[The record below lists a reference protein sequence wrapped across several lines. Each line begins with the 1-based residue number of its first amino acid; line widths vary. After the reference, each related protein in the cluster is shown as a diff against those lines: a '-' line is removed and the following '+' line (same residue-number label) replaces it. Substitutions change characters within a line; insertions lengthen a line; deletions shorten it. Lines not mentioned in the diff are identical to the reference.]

1 MRKIRLGAKGGAVA
15 ALVLASLLLGGRVG
29 EEIPSPLLAVLP
41 ALLLLA
47 SDVVGERPVFRRAP
61 LLTGAGLVLIYLV
74 GAWGGGGLWRCLP
87 YAGMAALLV
96 CKAGFFPHGRG
107 KRLACF
113 FWGALLAAA
122 ALLTAHPP
130 LRDPEM
136 AGALVGMMEMGI
148 LPLLL
153 SFGLAAAC
161 RPLLVRRGGLCAA
174 LLLSSTL
181 FALAGCNQQEDAKD
195 EPEDTTSQTEAKE
208 QEVSTQ
214 EETQEPAGPTAEEI
228 LEGKEG
234 PLTEEE
240 YVTVLQQYYDELMTA
255 SSEASHLLDQAMMAA
270 QEEEKTAA
278 QINKL
283 ELAKGAMENLRPM
296 YTKFI
301 GLEAPEVYLEAQ
313 ALIEQGAQANDSVM
327 RIYVEMME
335 AVKDEET
342 GVAEALVLQRELED
356 YTEDSQNFSKGLH
369 MVLGE
374 SVGVSDQT
382 KSELSE

>member
-1 MRKIRLGAKGGAVA
+1 
-15 ALVLASLLLGGRVG
+15 
-29 EEIPSPLLAVLP
+29 
-41 ALLLLA
+41 
-47 SDVVGERPVFRRAP
+47 
-61 LLTGAGLVLIYLV
+61 
-74 GAWGGGGLWRCLP
+74 
-87 YAGMAALLV
+87 
-96 CKAGFFPHGRG
+96 
-107 KRLACF
+107 
-113 FWGALLAAA
+113 
-122 ALLTAHPP
+122 
-130 LRDPEM
+130 
-136 AGALVGMMEMGI
+136 
-148 LPLLL
+148 
-153 SFGLAAAC
+153 
-161 RPLLVRRGGLCAA
+161 
-174 LLLSSTL
+174 
-181 FALAGCNQQEDAKD
+181 
-195 EPEDTTSQTEAKE
+195 
-208 QEVSTQ
+208 
-214 EETQEPAGPTAEEI
+214 
-228 LEGKEG
+228 
-234 PLTEEE
+234 
-240 YVTVLQQYYDELMTA
+240 
-255 SSEASHLLDQAMMAA
+255 MMAA

>member
-1 MRKIRLGAKGGAVA
+1 
-15 ALVLASLLLGGRVG
+15 
-29 EEIPSPLLAVLP
+29 
-41 ALLLLA
+41 
-47 SDVVGERPVFRRAP
+47 
-61 LLTGAGLVLIYLV
+61 
-74 GAWGGGGLWRCLP
+74 
-87 YAGMAALLV
+87 
-96 CKAGFFPHGRG
+96 
-107 KRLACF
+107 
-113 FWGALLAAA
+113 
-122 ALLTAHPP
+122 
-130 LRDPEM
+130 
-136 AGALVGMMEMGI
+136 
-148 LPLLL
+148 
-153 SFGLAAAC
+153 
-161 RPLLVRRGGLCAA
+161 
-174 LLLSSTL
+174 
-181 FALAGCNQQEDAKD
+181 
-195 EPEDTTSQTEAKE
+195 
-208 QEVSTQ
+208 
-214 EETQEPAGPTAEEI
+214 
-228 LEGKEG
+228 
-234 PLTEEE
+234 
-240 YVTVLQQYYDELMTA
+240 MTA

>member
-1 MRKIRLGAKGGAVA
+1 MWEKMRKIRLGAKGGAVA

-47 SDVVGERPVFRRAP
+47 SDVAGERPVFRRAP

-174 LLLSSTL
+174 LLLLAFVLMTLSMGALWYAGLLNFHRGELQEGFMRHTALLYWDQPLLYFTLLEL
-181 FALAGCNQQEDAKD
+181 FAPLSASYLKSARYLRNNRAGR
-195 EPEDTTSQTEAKE
+195 
-208 QEVSTQ
+208 
-214 EETQEPAGPTAEEI
+214 PA
-228 LEGKEG
+228 
-234 PLTEEE
+234 
-240 YVTVLQQYYDELMTA
+240 
-255 SSEASHLLDQAMMAA
+255 
-270 QEEEKTAA
+270 
-278 QINKL
+278 
-283 ELAKGAMENLRPM
+283 
-296 YTKFI
+296 
-301 GLEAPEVYLEAQ
+301 
-313 ALIEQGAQANDSVM
+313 
-327 RIYVEMME
+327 
-335 AVKDEET
+335 
-342 GVAEALVLQRELED
+342 RE
-356 YTEDSQNFSKGLH
+356 
-369 MVLGE
+369 
-374 SVGVSDQT
+374 
-382 KSELSE
+382 